1 MLQKYKPE
9 ISPYLNFCRD
19 YENSRCRRQRLPV
32 PACTCT
38 SLSAETTP
46 KTLAG
51 EGRNGSDKEAG
62 NA

>member
-1 MLQKYKPE
+1 MKTADAV
-9 ISPYLNFCRD
+9 SSVYL
-19 YENSRCRRQRLPV
+19 YHRLPV
-32 PACTCT
+32 PAFTCT

-46 KTLAG
+46 KTRAG